1 MSDDSKPRSKN
12 GQWQPTASEQ
22 EVITAIKKHSP
33 AATSEIAEEIGM
45 TRQGADARLRRLHE
59 AGAVTKKK
67 IGASLVWFIDT
78 DTSAQNERDSTD
90 SDVHEEEPDDADD
103 SSDAMPTVED
113 GLNPNAVTKDYVGD
127 DE

>member
-22 EVITAIKKHSP
+22 EVITAIEKHSP

-59 AGAVTKKK
+59 AGVVDKKK

-78 DTSAQNERDSTD
+78 DTNTRDDTD
-90 SDVHEEEPDDADD
+90 TDARKDEAGDDE
-103 SSDAMPTVED
+103 SSVSMPTVED
-113 GLNPNAVTKDYVGD
+113 GLNPNAVTKDYIGD
-127 DE
+127 GDE